1 MAYRAAWDS
10 SIYRRDLCGMLRPDP
25 AEHLDRREDGLPKP
39 MWRYSAELEKVAN
52 GPGNIIR
59 QLPMCGEDK

>member
-1 MAYRAAWDS
+1 
-10 SIYRRDLCGMLRPDP
+10 MLRPDP